1 MDLIEYKNNFKEL
14 FDLLPSLSEAQINY
28 KPAENKWSV
37 HEIITHL
44 ADVEIQSH
52 VRIRT
57 LLANKDPRMIYH
69 DQMDWSVILDYK
81 KVNLTE
87 SLEIIKLIRSSNCN
101 LLSRIPAEYFNKKG
115 IHSTKGEM
123 TLEHFVSSCIQHVY
137 RHIIQIKRNLQ
148 DMS

>member
-1 MDLIEYKNNFKEL
+1 MNINEYKNNFKEL
-14 FDLLPSLSEAQINY
+14 FDLLPSLSETQINY

-57 LLANKDPRMIYH
+57 ILANKDPRIIYH
-69 DQMDWSVILDYK
+69 DQMDWSLILDYK
-81 KVNLTE
+81 KIDINE
-87 SLEIIKLIRSSNCN
+87 SLEIIKLIRRSNCN
-101 LLSRIPAEYFNKKG
+101 LLSRIPEEYFDKKG

-123 TLEHFVSSCIQHVY
+123 TLEYFVSSCLQHVY
-137 RHIIQIKRNLQ
+137 KHINQIKRNLQ
-148 DMS
+148 EMS

>member
-1 MDLIEYKNNFKEL
+1 MNLIEYKNNFKEL
-14 FDLLPSLSEAQINY
+14 FDLLTLLNETQINY
-28 KPAENKWSV
+28 KPAENKWSI

-57 LLANKDPRMIYH
+57 ILANKDSRMIYY

-81 KVNLTE
+81 KIDLNE
-87 SLEIIKLIRSSNCN
+87 SLEIIKLIRSSNYN
-101 LLSRIPAEYFNKKG
+101 LLSRIPAEYFDKKG

-123 TLEHFVSSCIQHVY
+123 TLEFFVSSCIQHVY
-137 RHIIQIKRNLQ
+137 KHINQIKRNLQ